1 MRILHFFMFAVL
13 IMIFR
18 FIMLISVLLQ
28 AKISK
33 NRKIRKFNR
42 HAVEWGIAVT
52 HWNRRLKCFLFF
64 YYQNFKEKNNEEDK

>member
-33 NRKIRKFNR
+33 TEKSEKKCKL
-42 HAVEWGIAVT
+42 VIA
-52 HWNRRLKCFLFF
+52 NFYLFAIIA
-64 YYQNFKEKNNEEDK
+64 DMGV

>member
-28 AKISK
+28 AK
-33 NRKIRKFNR
+33 
-42 HAVEWGIAVT
+42 
-52 HWNRRLKCFLFF
+52 
-64 YYQNFKEKNNEEDK
+64 NFKKQKNQKKCKLVIANFYLFCYNSGHGV

>member
-33 NRKIRKFNR
+33 NRKIRKKVQISDCKFF
-42 HAVEWGIAVT
+42 I
-52 HWNRRLKCFLFF
+52 FLL
-64 YYQNFKEKNNEEDK
+64 